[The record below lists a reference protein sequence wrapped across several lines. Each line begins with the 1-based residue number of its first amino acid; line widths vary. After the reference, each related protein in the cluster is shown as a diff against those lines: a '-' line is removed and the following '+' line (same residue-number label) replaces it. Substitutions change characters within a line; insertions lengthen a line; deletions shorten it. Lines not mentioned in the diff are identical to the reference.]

1 MANNLSDLAETRI
14 LDWINVVGT
23 PTRPTGPLML
33 ALYTVAPNIETGAG
47 GTEVTGGS
55 YARTSFTM
63 TAAASGSAENDD
75 DITFPTA
82 TADWGTIVAGAIF
95 DSAGSPVMLWSG
107 NFASSKAIET
117 GDVFKVPAGSLTVS
131 LD

>member
-1 MANNLSDLAETRI
+1 MANNLSNAAELLI

-23 PTRPTGPLML
+23 PTRPTSPLKL
-33 ALYTVAPNIETGAG
+33 ALYTVAPNVETGAS
-47 GTEVTGGS
+47 GTEVSGGS
-55 YARTSFTM
+55 YARTNFTM
-63 TAAASGSAENDD
+63 TAAASGAAENTA

-82 TADWGTIVAGAIF
+82 SANWGTIVAGAIF
-95 DSAGSPVMLWSG
+95 DSAGTPVMLWSG
-107 NFASSKAIET
+107 NFAASKAIET